1 MLFLITRTHLTH
13 ADQSLLEAACT
24 QPESTPVVC
33 CGDGV
38 HALMLHST
46 FFEKRL
52 NVTNASVSIYAL
64 SDDVACRGAILP
76 VGIAL
81 ISNQEFAALS
91 AAHQQW
97 VTL

>member
-1 MLFLITRTHLTH
+1 MLFLITRTHLTP
-13 ADQSLLEAACT
+13 ADRSLLEAACS
-24 QPESTPVVC
+24 QPESTSVVC

-52 NVTNASVSIYAL
+52 SVTNASVNIYAL

-76 VGIAL
+76 AGIAP

>member
-1 MLFLITRTHLTH
+1 MLFLITRTHLTP
-13 ADQSLLEAACT
+13 ADQLLLEAACS
-24 QPESTPVVC
+24 QPESTSVVC
-33 CGDGV
+33 SGDGV
-38 HALMLHST
+38 HTLMLHST
-46 FFEKRL
+46 FFETL
-52 NVTNASVSIYAL
+52 LSVTSASVKLYAL

-76 VGIAL
+76 VGITP